1 MVRASE
7 LSISEREFMVQVIE
21 LAQWYRWKVYH
32 TFDSRRSTAGW
43 PDLAM
48 TRAGTLNNPA
58 RLVLAELKSTK
69 GRLTLEQMDW
79 LAALGQ
85 VPHVETYCWRPAD
98 WDQIVNILK

>member
-1 MVRASE
+1 MA
-7 LSISEREFMVQVIE
+7 QVIE

-48 TRAGTLNNPA
+48 TRSGIRNNPA
-58 RLVLAELKSTK
+58 RLVLAELKSAK
-69 GRLTLEQMDW
+69 GRLTPEQMDW
-79 LAALGQ
+79 LFTLGQ